1 MEQKSWLAVR
11 KEAALEIDPE
21 TAEVDWWYAQT
32 VDPYGV
38 HPAPPEESLEVG
50 PEYFARSHGSDVWVW
65 FGDLPEAVCDRLR
78 KRFCADGIPDADQN
92 SYAGF
97 VDGEHWVTLIASFQ
111 EVADRHRQPHAVVTA
126 RRMAET
132 ASVVANDLVMAMFEI
147 LEAEYDDAFHRDG
160 AIFPEKTRVWQTF
173 YAMCEQFAS
182 GYQPKNATEFVRDL
196 VARLTVYDAR
206 P

>member
-1 MEQKSWLAVR
+1 
-11 KEAALEIDPE
+11 
-21 TAEVDWWYAQT
+21 
-32 VDPYGV
+32 
-38 HPAPPEESLEVG
+38 
-50 PEYFARSHGSDVWVW
+50 
-65 FGDLPEAVCDRLR
+65 
-78 KRFCADGIPDADQN
+78 
-92 SYAGF
+92 
-97 VDGEHWVTLIASFQ
+97 
-111 EVADRHRQPHAVVTA
+111 
-126 RRMAET
+126 MAET